1 MHYGEPRKRGKGIR
15 PTQHHFALQCPAEL
29 YISYDHNVKKFI
41 VKKCNLNHCHPVGR
55 EILPHYPFKRRLDSD
70 QMKEVQSIVALGPKL
85 KLVRQYILKQFGKK
99 VILKD
104 LQNVRSKAKLQAKGS
119 CNEAQ
124 ITINRLEEEMQK
136 DRGSKGGVIANEANE
151 LTILYYA
158 SSHLVCLYEKFP
170 EVVMIDGTY
179 NVNISHMPLYSFM
192 IEDGNGHG
200 RTIFYAATTDES
212 TQHLVAIIQAFKQ
225 CHPSHL
231 NTKVF
236 IIDKDFTEMAVLKEE
251 FPSAT
256 ILFCQFHVIKCFYKA
271 VSDHEVPKE
280 RRNALRNVLHDI
292 VYSEH
297 MDDYVDYLSEI
308 VRLGNPSFEKYF
320 FDNWNSCTHMW
331 VSFKRDSSIHF
342 GNTTNNRVECSHS
355 KLKELINRTS
365 SLSEMFEGVL
375 TFMKFVDQE
384 SSHHA
389 FVEQF
394 TSVCTKLDHIPGMKD
409 VTTVCT
415 EYASRLLQHQ
425 VEVAQKI
432 EYEFSD
438 GDGPIVTV
446 TYKDHTHNV
455 NTESSTCTCSFWSTM
470 LLPCRHII
478 SVRLHKGL
486 TIVDH
491 SILHQRWLKSYQIDF
506 IVENSNPDDNA
517 DTSHQVEYD
526 LLPEPP
532 MQSTLSQAQK
542 YKKMLSLCQK
552 FAVEASMVGM
562 SQFQEMYD
570 TAEILLHNW
579 EAGLKCVVVTCS
591 DECEEVTSSKE
602 VAITVPLVQQ
612 EGIAQYEDGT
622 QYKDGTQREDDTQHD
637 DGMQYEDGTQYKDG
651 TQREDDTQHDDG
663 MQYEDGTQY
672 KDGTQREDDTQHD
685 DGMQY
690 EDGTQY
696 KDGTQ
701 REDDTQ
707 HEDGTQYKSTPQ
719 YEDISLEDIESDKEV
734 SKQKE
739 SQRTNDSQKSNVSSQ
754 PNQLKQLATITCFT
768 KDSIHLKPCVKVRG
782 RPKYSS
788 KFWPSKSK
796 KKSNTGKE
804 NVEPNAQS
812 YDTSK

>member
-1 MHYGEPRKRGKGIR
+1 
-15 PTQHHFALQCPAEL
+15 
-29 YISYDHNVKKFI
+29 
-41 VKKCNLNHCHPVGR
+41 
-55 EILPHYPFKRRLDSD
+55 
-70 QMKEVQSIVALGPKL
+70 MKEVQSIVALGPKL

-104 LQNVRSKAKLQAKGS
+104 LQNVRGKAKLQAKGS
-119 CNEAQ
+119 SNEAQ
-124 ITINRLEEEMQK
+124 ITINLLEEEMQK

-151 LTILYYA
+151 LSILYYA
-158 SSHLVCLYEKFP
+158 SSHLVRLYEKFP

-179 NVNISHMPLYSFM
+179 NVNTSHMPLYSFM

-212 TQHLVAIIQAFKQ
+212 TQHLVAIVQAFKQ
-225 CHPSHL
+225 CHPSYQS
-231 NTKVF
+231 TRVF

-271 VSDHEVPKE
+271 VSDHEIPKE

-297 MDDYVDYLSEI
+297 MDDYEDCLSEI
-308 VRLGNPSFEKYF
+308 ARLSNPAFEKYF

-342 GNTTNNRVECSHS
+342 GNTTNNKLECSHS
-355 KLKELINRTS
+355 KLKELISRTS
-365 SLSEMFEGVL
+365 SLSEMFKGVL

-389 FVEQF
+389 FIEQF
-394 TSVCTKLDHIPGMKD
+394 TSVSTKLDHVPGMKD
-409 VTTVCT
+409 VTTICT
-415 EYASRLLQHQ
+415 EYASRLLHHQ

-432 EYEFSD
+432 GYEFSD

-491 SILHQRWLKSYQIDF
+491 NNLHQRWLKSYQIDF
-506 IVENSNPDDNA
+506 VVENSNPDDNG
-517 DTSHQVEYD
+517 DTIHQVEYD
-526 LLPEPP
+526 LLPDPP

-570 TAEILLHNW
+570 TAGILLRNW
-579 EAGLKCVVVTCS
+579 EAGLKCVVVTYS
-591 DECEEVTSSKE
+591 DECKEVSSSKE
-602 VAITVPLVQQ
+602 VAITVPTVQHKHGTQ
-612 EGIAQYEDGT
+612 DEDGT
-622 QYKDGTQREDDTQHD
+622 QHKDITQDEDGTQHKDGTQA
-637 DGMQYEDGTQYKDG
+637 EDGTQHKDITQDEDGTQHKDG
-651 TQREDDTQHDDG
+651 TQD
-663 MQYEDGTQY
+663 EDGTQH
-672 KDGTQREDDTQHD
+672 KDGTQD
-685 DGMQY
+685 
-690 EDGTQY
+690 EDGTQH
-696 KDGTQ
+696 KDG
-701 REDDTQ
+701 
-707 HEDGTQYKSTPQ
+707 GQYKSTGQ
-719 YEDISLEDIESDKEV
+719 HEDISLDKMECNNEALK
-734 SKQKE
+734 KQKE
-739 SQRTNDSQKSNVSSQ
+739 YQQANNSNVGSQ
-754 PNQLKQLATITCFT
+754 PNQLKQLATITRIT
-768 KDSIHLKPCVKVRG
+768 KDSIHLKPCVKIRG

-804 NVEPNAQS
+804 NFEPNAQTN
-812 YDTSK
+812 DTSK